1 MSNRKDIEELM
12 QLSQQ
17 ASKQMKTQ
25 MNLMDANFKHL
36 MKELPDDEA
45 KEVSNLQVLSK
56 KAFALAKEGKTEE
69 AQELIKN
76 YKNGR

>member
-1 MSNRKDIEELM
+1 ML
-12 QLSQQ
+12 LSQQ
-17 ASKQMKTQ
+17 ASKQMKNQ
-25 MNLMDANFKHL
+25 MNLMDANFKIL
-36 MKELPDDEA
+36 MKELPADQS

>member
-17 ASKQMKTQ
+17 ASKQMKNQ
-25 MNLMDANFKHL
+25 MNLMDANFKIL
-36 MKELPDDEA
+36 MKELPADQS